1 MRQNLGQ
8 IGQNIRSMPISPVA
22 LHTPDGRAFI
32 GVRTR
37 RDGAV
42 EIVHDRF
49 GVRRSVWRVTSGGV
63 GLGGLQEACRRAINA
78 DDCLAT
84 LYAALTA
91 GGVKIE
97 CVEERF
103 G

>member
-1 MRQNLGQ
+1 MRQGTESTGKS
-8 IGQNIRSMPISPVA
+8 IGHMPIAPVA
-22 LHTPDGRAFI
+22 IHTPDGRAFL

-42 EIVHDRF
+42 EIIHDRF
-49 GVRRSVWRVTSGGV
+49 GVRRSVWKVASGNV
-63 GLGGLQEACRRAINA
+63 CLSGLQEACRRAINA

-84 LYAALTA
+84 LYAALAA

-97 CVEERF
+97 CIDERF